1 MARPPVKRCKTRDS
15 LSSGC
20 WPTFDQKIFC
30 RYLHEEKLFWKF
42 SIAFSSLVRKGIPA
56 MAKVSFVA
64 TRAART
70 FTVSVVV
77 LIALAAVAAAP
88 FTPPF
93 GKWTRLSPDPIVSP
107 QGEGFESA
115 GTFNPSVV
123 KKDGKFVM
131 LYRAQDHNGTSSLG
145 YATSDDGIRFERRAE
160 PVMVSEAPYE
170 KGGGVEDP
178 RLQKIGDTYYLT
190 YTGYNNVD
198 GVAADKK
205 DAQLCLAISTDL
217 IQWKRQ
223 GIIIPGYKGKWN
235 VKWTKSGAIVPE
247 KINGEYWMYYL
258 ADAQGKDSQMGVAY
272 SEDLLHWT
280 EALDHPVLSSRPG
293 SFDSQVVEP
302 GPPPIIT
309 PQGIFLIY
317 NGADDK
323 LVYSTG
329 WVLFDKKDPTKV
341 LARSEVPVFAPEKVW
356 EKVGQVPNVVF
367 VEGMVRDGNR
377 WFFYYGGA
385 DKNVGVATALQP

>member
-1 MARPPVKRCKTRDS
+1 MKS
-15 LSSGC
+15 LLLKNR
-20 WPTFDQKIFC
+20 TAQ
-30 RYLHEEKLFWKF
+30 RTVA
-42 SIAFSSLVRKGIPA
+42 IAVGLIG
-56 MAKVSFVA
+56 
-64 TRAART
+64 
-70 FTVSVVV
+70 FTV
-77 LIALAAVAAAP
+77 IAAAA

-93 GKWTRLSPDPIVSP
+93 GKWTRLSPDPVLSP
-107 QGEGFESA
+107 RGDGFESA

-123 KKDGKFVM
+123 KKDGKYVM
-131 LYRAQDHNGTSSLG
+131 LYRAQDRHGKSSLG
-145 YATSDDGIRFERRAE
+145 YATSDDGIHFTRRSE

-205 DAQLCLAISTDL
+205 DAQLCMATSTDL
-217 IQWKRQ
+217 VHWNRQ

-247 KINGEYWMYYL
+247 KVNGKYWMYYL
-258 ADAQGKDSQMGVAY
+258 ADAKGKDSQMGVAY

-280 EALDHPVLSSRPG
+280 EALDHPVLSSRSA

-302 GPPPIIT
+302 GPPPVIT

-329 WVLFDKKDPTKV
+329 WVLFDKNDPTKV
-341 LARSEVPVFAPEKVW
+341 LARSQTPFFAPEKEW

-367 VEGMVRDGNR
+367 VEGAVLDGKR
-377 WFFYYGGA
+377 WLFYYGGA
-385 DKNVGVATALQP
+385 DKNIGVATAPLR